1 MAGAQGIVGSSQQL
15 GQSIAGQ
22 GQELDF
28 LQQSDEKPPKV
39 SEDRNSF
46 LFIKK
51 HTGQA
56 SNLTGRFSK

>member
-1 MAGAQGIVGSSQQL
+1 MKSAV
-15 GQSIAGQ
+15 GQSITGQ

-28 LQQSDEKPPKV
+28 LQQGDEKSSKV

-51 HTGQA
+51 HTVQA
-56 SNLTGRFSK
+56 SKLTGRFSK